1 MRLFNQSSSASRP
14 ALVYI
19 TVGAL
24 VVVWTGVWYVHLFN
38 NPPEMHSAYYW
49 CTGFLVTGV
58 TLVCIGLGLDRIGR
72 LAGQADLPPEAVPF
86 VVVNPQLTAAVP
98 APSVA
103 PANATPAVVLPNGQL
118 LVSPLPGATGWVPG
132 AGGAPPRQLPK

>member
-1 MRLFNQSSSASRP
+1 MRLFNQLASSSRP

-49 CTGFLVTGV
+49 CTGFLVTGL
-58 TLVCIGLGLDRIGR
+58 TLVGIGLGLDRIGR
-72 LAGQADLPPEAVPF
+72 PAQQAELPPNAIPF
-86 VVVNPQLTAAVP
+86 VVMNPQLTAAAP

-103 PANATPAVVLPNGQL
+103 PANATRAMVPQNGQL
-118 LVSPLPGATGWVPG
+118 LVSPPQEAAGGVPG
-132 AGGAPPRQLPK
+132 AGRLPPG